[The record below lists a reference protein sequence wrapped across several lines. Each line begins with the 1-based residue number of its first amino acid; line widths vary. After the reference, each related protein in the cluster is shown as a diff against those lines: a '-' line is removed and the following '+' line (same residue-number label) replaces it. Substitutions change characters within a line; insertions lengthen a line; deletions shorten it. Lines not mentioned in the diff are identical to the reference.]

1 MSVPGAAGPRG
12 KVIEHRVYQAI
23 ASAGRRVRGL
33 LELLGALGVLDACA
47 ETTPVLGPLDPT
59 SESNAPLAHVTYS
72 SRRSRSLDL
81 DDRLPLF
88 DRVGFSWPSAI
99 LYDRTRDVYWVSNLN
114 LDGPKGAGFISRLQ
128 PDGSQSTLNF
138 IDGRRPGVRLGSP
151 HGLAISGDTLLV
163 ADVTALRRFDAVSG
177 EPRDSITIAASR
189 YLSDVA
195 VAADG
200 SLYVTDVGSDPNLAA
215 VPNEG
220 ADAVYQISPSGEVR
234 VVARRPDLGGPFAL
248 LSDSTGLWIACTGS
262 ADLLLLVP
270 SSTGAESPDAGR
282 LHLPGEVPRGIAA
295 MPDGTLLI
303 SSWTARSVYRGFHDG
318 PFEPVITG
326 LESPADLDYDSRR
339 KRLLIPLLT
348 GQALAIFEL
357 APFAPSLPPR

>member
-1 MSVPGAAGPRG
+1 M
-12 KVIEHRVYQAI
+12 YQAI
-23 ASAGRRVRGL
+23 ASTGRRVRGA
-33 LELLGALGVLDACA
+33 LELLLAWGLCDACA
-47 ETTPVLGPLDPT
+47 ATPATLAPT
-59 SESNAPLAHVTYS
+59 DATLESNAPLAHVTYT
-72 SRRSRSLDL
+72 SRRGRSLDL
-81 DDRLPLF
+81 EDRLPLF

-99 LYDRTRDVYWVSNLN
+99 LHDRVRDVYWVSNLN
-114 LDGPKGAGFISRLQ
+114 LDGPERAGFISRLQ

-138 IDGRRPGVRLGSP
+138 IDGRRPGVRLQSP

-163 ADVTALRRFDAVSG
+163 ADVSAIRRFDAVSG
-177 EPRDSITIAASR
+177 EPRDSITIATSR

-195 VAADG
+195 VASDG

-215 VPNEG
+215 VSNEG
-220 ADAVYQISPSGEVR
+220 ADAVYQISANGEVS

-248 LSDSTGLWIACTGS
+248 LADSTGLWIACTGS

-270 SSTGAESPDAGR
+270 RSGGAPSPESGR
-282 LHLPGEVPRGIAA
+282 LHLPGDAPRGIAA

-303 SSWTARSVYRGFHDG
+303 SSWSARSVYRGFHDG

-348 GQALAIFEL
+348 GQSLAIFEL
-357 APFAPSLPPR
+357 LPFTPSLPRR

>member
-1 MSVPGAAGPRG
+1 
-12 KVIEHRVYQAI
+12 VYQAI
-23 ASAGRRVRGL
+23 VAAGRPVRSM
-33 LELLGALGVLDACA
+33 LELLLALAVLAACA
-47 ETTPVLGPLDPT
+47 ETTPALGPADPT
-59 SESNAPLAHVTYS
+59 AGANAPLAHVTYT

-99 LYDRTRDVYWVSNLN
+99 LYDQERDLYWVSNLN
-114 LDGPKGAGFISRLQ
+114 LDGPEGAGFISRLQ
-128 PDGSQSTLNF
+128 PDGSLSTLNF
-138 IDGRRPGVRLGSP
+138 IDGRRPGVRLRSP
-151 HGLAISGDTLLV
+151 HGLALSGDTLFV
-163 ADVTALRRFDAVSG
+163 ADVSAIRRFDAVSG
-177 EPRDSITIAASR
+177 EPRDSITVAESR

-200 SLYVTDVGSDPNLAA
+200 SLYVTDVGSDPTLAA
-215 VPNEG
+215 VRDEG
-220 ADAVYQISPSGEVR
+220 ADAVYQISPSGEVS

-248 LSDSTGLWIACTGS
+248 LADGKGLWIACTGS
-262 ADLLLLVP
+262 ADLLLLIP
-270 SSTGAESPDAGR
+270 TSNGGRSPDAGR
-282 LHLPGEVPRGIAA
+282 LHLPGDAPRGIAS

-303 SSWTARSVYRGFHDG
+303 SSWTARSVFRGFRDG
-318 PFEPVITG
+318 PFEPVIRG

-357 APFAPSLPPR
+357 WPFTPSLPRPWAPSGL

>member
-1 MSVPGAAGPRG
+1 
-12 KVIEHRVYQAI
+12 VYQAI
-23 ASAGRRVRGL
+23 ASAGRRVHGSLQL
-33 LELLGALGVLDACA
+33 LWALGVLHACA
-47 ETTPVLGPLDPT
+47 ETIPALGHADSGAP
-59 SESNAPLAHVTYS
+59 SNAPLAHVTYT

-99 LYDRTRDVYWVSNLN
+99 LYDRERDLYWVSNLN
-114 LDGPKGAGFISRLQ
+114 LDEPAGAGFISRLQ
-128 PDGSQSTLNF
+128 PDGSLSTLNF
-138 IDGRRPGVRLGSP
+138 IDGRRPGVRLSSP
-151 HGLAISGDTLLV
+151 HGLAVSGDTLFV
-163 ADVTALRRFDAVSG
+163 ADVSAIRRFDAVSG
-177 EPRDSITIAASR
+177 APRESISVAAAR

-200 SLYVTDVGSDPNLAA
+200 SLYVTDVGSDPNLAS

-220 ADAVYQISPSGEVR
+220 ADAVYQISPSGEVSI
-234 VVARRPDLGGPFAL
+234 VARRPDLGGPFAL
-248 LSDSTGLWIACTGS
+248 LADGTGLWIACTGS

-270 SSTGAESPDAGR
+270 SSNGARSPDGRR
-282 LHLPGEVPRGIAA
+282 LHLPGDAPRGIAS

-303 SSWTARSVYRGFHDG
+303 SSWTARAVYRGFPDG

-326 LESPADLDYDSRR
+326 LESPADLDYDTRR

-357 APFAPSLPPR
+357 APFTPSSPRH

>member
-1 MSVPGAAGPRG
+1 MALDVHRVTSAEEISALLGEPVELARG
-12 KVIEHRVYQAI
+12 K
-23 ASAGRRVRGL
+23 
-33 LELLGALGVLDACA
+33 
-47 ETTPVLGPLDPT
+47 
-59 SESNAPLAHVTYS
+59 
-72 SRRSRSLDL
+72 
-81 DDRLPLF
+81 
-88 DRVGFSWPSAI
+88 
-99 LYDRTRDVYWVSNLN
+99 
-114 LDGPKGAGFISRLQ
+114 KISRL
-128 PDGSQSTLNF
+128 DG
-138 IDGRRPGVRLGSP
+138 
-151 HGLAISGDTLLV
+151 HC
-163 ADVTALRRFDAVSG
+163 
-177 EPRDSITIAASR
+177 RDLIARS
-189 YLSDVA
+189 
-195 VAADG
+195 
-200 SLYVTDVGSDPNLAA
+200 
-215 VPNEG
+215 
-220 ADAVYQISPSGEVR
+220 
-234 VVARRPDLGGPFAL
+234 PFAL